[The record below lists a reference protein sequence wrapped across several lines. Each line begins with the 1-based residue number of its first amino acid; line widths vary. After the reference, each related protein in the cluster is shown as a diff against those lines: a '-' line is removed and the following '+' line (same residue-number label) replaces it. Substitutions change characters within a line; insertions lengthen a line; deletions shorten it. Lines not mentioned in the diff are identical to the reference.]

1 MYMSDVY
8 QKAVD
13 FHRQHQGK
21 VGVAPMVSVKTKE
34 DLSLVYT
41 PGVAQVCREVVNNP
55 EESFNLTMRG
65 RSVAVISDGS
75 AVLGLGNIGAVAA
88 MPVMEGK
95 ALLFK
100 QFGGV
105 DAVPICVD
113 LHAAD
118 ELVNFV
124 RAIAPSFGGINLED
138 IAAPICFEVEDR
150 LQDLGIPVVHDDQ
163 HGTAMVVTAAL
174 MNAAKVVGKKFE
186 DLTVVISGAGAAG
199 LAIAQMLLSLDRER
213 GKLVK
218 VEGRR
223 VKEVIILDS
232 KGVIGGDRLKVQGKS
247 EGVDLKSE
255 FAKITN
261 QSGRVGGL
269 AEAIVGADAFIGVS
283 KGGIMTAEMVA
294 SMAQDAIV
302 LGMANPDPEILPD
315 VAKEAGAAVVGTGR
329 SDYPNQVNNS
339 LIFPGLFKGLL
350 SARITKVT
358 PMIRQIASA
367 ALAGLVEP
375 TADKILPN
383 MFDTGVAEVI
393 AEAVVGQCAP
403 ISK

>member
-1 MYMSDVY
+1 MDVY
-8 QKAVD
+8 QQAVE
-13 FHRQHQGK
+13 FHRKHQGK
-21 VGVAPMVSVKTKE
+21 LGVTPTVSVKTRE

-41 PGVAQVCREVVNNP
+41 PGVAQVCREVATNP

-113 LHAAD
+113 LHTAD
-118 ELVNFV
+118 ELVAFV
-124 RAIAPSFGGINLED
+124 TAIAPSFGGINLED

-150 LQDLGIPVVHDDQ
+150 LQSLGIPVVHDDQ

-174 MNAAKVVGKKFE
+174 TNATKVVGKKFE

-199 LAIAQMLLSLDRER
+199 LAIAQMLLSLDREN

-218 VEGRR
+218 VEGKR

-232 KGVIGGDRLKVQGKS
+232 KGVITADGKGLKA
-247 EGVDLKSE
+247 E

-261 QSGRVGGL
+261 QSGRSGGL

-283 KGGIMTAEMVA
+283 KGGIMTPEMVKN
-294 SMAQDAIV
+294 MAQDAIV
-302 LGMANPDPEILPD
+302 LGMANPNPEILPE
-315 VAKEAGAAVVGTGR
+315 VAKAAGAAVVGTGR

-350 SARITKVT
+350 KARITKVT
-358 PMIRQIASA
+358 PAIRQAASA
-367 ALAGLVEP
+367 ALARLVKP

-383 MFDTGVAEVI
+383 MFDPGMAEAI
-393 AEAVVGQCAP
+393 AEEVV
-403 ISK
+403 KHKVV